1 MKKRTLITTGALA
14 LCTLLSGCS
23 HRTVTLQGST
33 PSDARVQL
41 WQIDAVPSAPVRIG
55 NATLTPAQLQQGVLV
70 DNPDAALKVLAGTH
84 KATLLDD
91 NMTGWGRTVTEQ
103 RSGPDNLLWEDLY
116 ISRQSSPQD
125 TLTYSFHAGTTEA
138 PEETVGFWRSLRP
151 EHAIAYTPG
160 KTLMVAGRTSPDNA
174 SAVVA
179 FITPN

>member
-1 MKKRTLITTGALA
+1 MKKHPLITTGALA

-23 HRTVTLQGST
+23 HRTVTLQGSA
-33 PSDARVQL
+33 PSEARVQL
-41 WQIDAVPSAPVRIG
+41 WQIDAVPSAPLHIG

-70 DNPDAALKVLAGTH
+70 DNPDAFLKALAGAH

-91 NMTGWGRTVTEQ
+91 SQTAWGRTVTEQ
-103 RSGPDNLLWEDLY
+103 RSGPGHLLREDLY
-116 ISRQSSPQD
+116 ISRQRTPQD
-125 TLTYSFHAGTTEA
+125 TLTYSFHAATTEA
-138 PEETVGFWRSLRP
+138 PEDTVAFWRSLHP

-160 KTLMVAGRTSPDNA
+160 KTLMVAGRAAPDNA